1 MSELRWILLLIGV
14 LIVAG
19 VYGYTRYQRHLRD
32 EASFGRRGAQRD
44 VLDVRGDEPVISS
57 TEEMV
62 DASDLPPIEFEPGD
76 GEAPGDGGDA
86 GDDTA
91 AGRRDGAAPE
101 KAREIL
107 ILHIRAAE
115 GGPWPGEAVARAAES
130 AGLKQTDKKIFQY
143 FSPESEQALFHVA
156 DMFKPGVFDWQ
167 RLGEA
172 RLRGLSLFMQL
183 PVHCPA
189 PEAFETMLNCARRLA
204 ESLGGEML
212 DARRQPLTEEAL
224 ADMRALCGAHD
235 GPQTGRG

>member
-14 LIVAG
+14 LVVAG

-62 DASDLPPIEFEPGD
+62 DASDLPPIEFEPGE
-76 GEAPGDGGDA
+76 GEAQVDGDDA
-86 GDDTA
+86 GDDA
-91 AGRRDGAAPE
+91 AGRRGGAAAE
-101 KAREIL
+101 KPREIL
-107 ILHIRAAE
+107 ILHVRAPADR
-115 GGPWPGEAVARAAES
+115 PWPGEAAARAAAD

-143 FSPESEQALFHVA
+143 FLPESERALFHVA

-183 PVHCPA
+183 PVDCPA
-189 PEAFETMLNCARRLA
+189 PGAFETMLNCARRLA
-204 ESLGGEML
+204 ELLGGEML
-212 DARRQPLTEEAL
+212 DAHRRPLSEEAL
-224 ADMRALCGAHD
+224 TDMRALCEAHD

>member
-57 TEEMV
+57 TDEVV

-76 GEAPGDGGDA
+76 DEAPGDGA
-86 GDDTA
+86 DTA
-91 AGRRDGAAPE
+91 AERDDGAAPE
-101 KAREIL
+101 KPREIL
-107 ILHIRAAE
+107 ILHVRAPE
-115 GGPWPGEAVARAAES
+115 DRPWPGEAVARAA
-130 AGLKQTDKKIFQY
+130 AAVGLQQTDKNIFQY
-143 FSPESEQALFHVA
+143 FPPESEQAEQVLFHVA

-167 RLGEA
+167 RLDEA

-183 PVHCPA
+183 PVYCPA
-189 PEAFETMLNCARRLA
+189 SGAFETMLGCARRLTEA
-204 ESLGGEML
+204 LGGKML
-212 DARRQPLTEEAL
+212 DARRRPLTEEAL
-224 ADMRALCGAHD
+224 EDMRALCEAYD
-235 GPQTGRG
+235 GPPTGRG

>member
-57 TEEMV
+57 ADEVV
-62 DASDLPPIEFEPGD
+62 DASDLPPIEFEPGG
-76 GEAPGDGGDA
+76 GEAPAGGA
-86 GDDTA
+86 GA
-91 AGRRDGAAPE
+91 AADRDDGAAPE
-101 KAREIL
+101 KPREIV
-107 ILHIRAAE
+107 ILHVRAPE
-115 GGPWPGEAVARAAES
+115 DRPWPGEAVARAAAD
-130 AGLKQTDKKIFQY
+130 AGLRQTDKNIFQY
-143 FSPESEQALFHVA
+143 FLPESERALFHVA

-189 PEAFETMLNCARRLA
+189 PEAFETMLNCARRLV
-204 ESLGGEML
+204 ESLNGEML
-212 DARRQPLTEEAL
+212 DAHRRPLTEEAL
-224 ADMRALCGAHD
+224 ADMRALCEAHD